1 MAPAP
6 LARHDAQG
14 RTSSQ
19 IEDQAGRED
28 AVPAHGLDQLP
39 DLGVDKEMP
48 AFSPQL
54 SEEQRW
60 ELVLW
65 VRELRTR
72 QLYQERI
79 ELGTYE
85 WKLPLCFLYPNVPS
99 TNLMTAEKVELGRH
113 LSYDKRLSL
122 NRTQS
127 CASCHQQAKAFT
139 DGRSRAVGS
148 TGETHPRGSMSL
160 LNVAYNT
167 VLTWA
172 NPNLKKLEEQA
183 LAPMFGDHPVELG
196 MAGQENLLRRRLRA
210 EPTPFS
216 LSNVTKA
223 IALFQQ
229 TLLSGDSPYDE
240 YRRGDDPNAISESA
254 KRSYPEANLGLFE
267 FARREKDI
275 GKFKAPTLR
284 NIAPTALYMHDG
296 SVKTLEEAIDHY
308 KAAAPGK
315 AAAPVKHMLRG
326 EVAAVYA
333 ADRFRIG
340 TDPSD

>member
-1 MAPAP
+1 MEAAVVFSLSQRPVYELDDGGEGGTWAALTLRQAAVVESDSVLRQLP
-6 LARHDAQG
+6 SASESVYRWAVEGGGIDGRDA
-14 RTSSQ
+14 S
-19 IEDQAGRED
+19 A
-28 AVPAHGLDQLP
+28 GLDEPAQRCLQHGV
-39 DLGVDKEMP
+39 DLGEPEPEKAGGAGHGTDVWRPSGGTGHGGARESTAA
-48 AFSPQL
+48 AF
-54 SEEQRW
+54 
-60 ELVLW
+60 
-65 VRELRTR
+65 
-72 QLYQERI
+72 
-79 ELGTYE
+79 
-85 WKLPLCFLYPNVPS
+85 
-99 TNLMTAEKVELGRH
+99 A
-113 LSYDKRLSL
+113 D
-122 NRTQS
+122 
-127 CASCHQQAKAFT
+127 
-139 DGRSRAVGS
+139 
-148 TGETHPRGSMSL
+148 
-160 LNVAYNT
+160 
-167 VLTWA
+167 
-172 NPNLKKLEEQA
+172 
-183 LAPMFGDHPVELG
+183 
-196 MAGQENLLRRRLRA
+196 

-267 FARREKDI
+267 FARREEDI

-333 ADRFRIG
+333 ADPFRIG
-340 TDPSD
+340 TDPFD